1 MFVSNNVMIIL
12 NNVSQKA
19 TTWLLAMYTILP
31 VSPKIGENYDR
42 VLYDM

>member
-1 MFVSNNVMIIL
+1 MQCGGKICTIL